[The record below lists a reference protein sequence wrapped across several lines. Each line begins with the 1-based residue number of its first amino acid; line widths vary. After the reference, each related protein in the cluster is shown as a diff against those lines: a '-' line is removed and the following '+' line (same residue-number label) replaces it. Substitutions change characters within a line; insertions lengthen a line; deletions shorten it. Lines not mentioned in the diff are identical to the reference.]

1 MPVIFTR
8 IDDRLLHGQVVQ
20 GWIPYL
26 KATEVVV
33 VSDEVASDDIRK
45 SLMRIS
51 LQEDVGL
58 NIFSVADAADYL
70 KKAAASSE
78 RMLVLAAGPGE
89 LVKLA
94 GDGVPFETI
103 NVGGMHYSMG
113 KAQIGRA
120 LFMGDDDKAA
130 LKKLASLGIKLEGRG
145 VPNDNQ
151 EDILRALEN

>member
-33 VSDEVASDDIRK
+33 VSDEVAADDIRR

-51 LQEDVGL
+51 LQEDVEL
-58 NIFSVADAADYL
+58 SIFTVVDAAQYL
-70 KKAAASSE
+70 KKAAASE
-78 RMLVLAAGPGE
+78 ARMLVLAAGPGE

-94 GDGVPFETI
+94 GDGVAFDTV

-130 LKKLASLGIKLEGRG
+130 LRKLSELGIKLEGRG